1 MSITPA
7 LPHPANEAER
17 QACLDL
23 FDLDGEHDEVLSE
36 IVALAARLFDAPVA
50 LLSIID
56 RHRQW
61 FKARI
66 GTSVEHTPRGDA
78 LCEHTIA
85 GDGVLEV
92 CDARRD
98 PRYAR
103 SVAVTGELQA
113 GYYAGTPLVTRDG
126 FALGTL
132 CVIDRDARQPM
143 SARERETLA
152 HFGRLALARLMTIR
166 HTRYIDEP
174 TGLFNRLRLEQD
186 VALLLGEGRPL
197 EVVTAD
203 LLPIELANAFIRTLG
218 YPFFNQLMA
227 DVRDRMRGAVPAEC
241 VLYKISPTRFAFLV
255 VEGSGVDVERVAAD
269 LQRAF
274 HLPVVCQSIPVR
286 TGLGLGVLPLKP
298 GIDYGDWIR
307 LAVSAA
313 EDARQHNLGLAY
325 FRPEVDQAQQRAQ
338 ALLAALSAEVS
349 DCANFS
355 LAFQPKLVLDTG
367 RCDSVEA
374 LLRWNHPELGCVS
387 PSEFLPLAE
396 NTALMNDI
404 TRWVLRAAVDQL
416 SRWREAGVPLS
427 LAVNIS
433 ARDLEDTTLVADI
446 MALLREAGVD
456 PARLEL
462 EFTESAW
469 IQDEPAAL
477 RTVQHAQGA
486 GLSVAIDDF
495 GTGYSNWT
503 YLLRF
508 PATSVKMDR
517 TLIEDIETSETHRT
531 VVRTVVQMARR
542 LGLRVV
548 GEGVES
554 AAQRDFLRD
563 CGCNEAQG
571 FLFAHPMNATQLEA
585 WLETCGA

>member
-7 LPHPANEAER
+7 PPHPANEAER

-56 RHRQW
+56 HQRQW
-61 FKARI
+61 FKARV
-66 GTSVEHTPRGDA
+66 GTTVAETPRDDA
-78 LCEHTIA
+78 FGAHTIA
-85 GDGVLEV
+85 GDGVFEV

-98 PRYAR
+98 PRFAHTA
-103 SVAVTGELQA
+103 SVTGELQA
-113 GYYAGTPLVTRDG
+113 GYYAGAPIMTKDG

-132 CVIDRDARQPM
+132 CVIDRNARPSM
-143 SARERETLA
+143 SARDRDTLA
-152 HFGRLALARLMTIR
+152 HFARLALARLMTIR
-166 HTRYIDEP
+166 HARYIDEP

-186 VALLLGEGRPL
+186 VALLLAQDRPL

-255 VEGSGVDVERVAAD
+255 VEGSGVDLRRVATD
-269 LQRAF
+269 LQQAF
-274 HLPVVCQSIPVR
+274 HQPIVCNAIPVR
-286 TGLGLGVLPLKP
+286 TGLGLGVLPLAP

-355 LAFQPKLVLDTG
+355 LAFQPKLTLDTG
-367 RCDSVEA
+367 RCHSVEA

-396 NTALMNDI
+396 NTALMSDI
-404 TRWVLRAAVDQL
+404 TRWVLRTAVAQL
-416 SRWREAGVPLS
+416 CTWREDGIALN

-433 ARDLEDTTLVADI
+433 ARDLEDTTLVAEI
-446 MALLREAGVD
+446 MALLDEAGVD

-469 IQDEPAAL
+469 IQDERAAL
-477 RTVQHAQGA
+477 RTVQNAQGA

-508 PATSVKMDR
+508 PATSVKVDR
-517 TLIEDIETSETHRT
+517 TLIEDVENSETHRT
-531 VVRTVVQMARR
+531 VVRTIVQMARR
-542 LGLRVV
+542 LGYRVV

-554 AAQRDFLRD
+554 TAQRDFLRD

-571 FLFAHPMNATQLEA
+571 FLFAHPMNANALEA
-585 WLETCGA
+585 WLETGTA